1 MARIGIR
8 REDKSRWEA
17 RTPLVP
23 SDVARY
29 VKENGI
35 EIKVQTSPHRAFK
48 EDEYR
53 AVGAAIAEDL
63 NDCPL
68 IMGIKEIPPEKL
80 EPGKTYVY
88 FSHTIKGQAGNMP
101 ALRRLMELKCQLIDY
116 ERIVD
121 ERGRR
126 LVFFG
131 TYAGMAGMIDSI
143 WALGQRLQ
151 HEGIASPFSRMQQ
164 AYHYRDVAHAK
175 EEVAKIGEDIRRHG
189 LPQSLRPFVCGFA
202 GYGQVSNGAQEV
214 YDQLPIETI
223 TPAQLA
229 SLPPSPHTCYKVVF
243 REEDM
248 VERLQPS
255 PKFDLQEYYKQP
267 ELYRGRF
274 AGYVPHLSML
284 VNCIYW
290 EPKYPRLVTL
300 DQLREL
306 YGKGASPRLR
316 VIGDISCDL
325 NGSVECTV
333 KCTKPDHPVFVYD
346 PVKGTAQDGVEGCG
360 PVVLAVD
367 FLPCELPVDS
377 SRFFSRA
384 LQPFVVP
391 LAHADFRR
399 PFGQCGLPPELERAT
414 ILYQGELTP
423 SYRYLEKFLK

>member
-1 MARIGIR
+1 
-8 REDKSRWEA
+8 
-17 RTPLVP
+17 LVP
-23 SDVARY
+23 ADVARY

-53 AVGAAIAEDL
+53 AAGAMIVEDL

-80 EPGKTYVY
+80 EPNKTYVY
-88 FSHTIKGQAGNMP
+88 FSHTIKGQPGNMP

-131 TYAGMAGMIDSI
+131 TYAGMAGMIDSL

-189 LPQSLRPFVCGFA
+189 LPQALRPFVCGFA
-202 GYGQVSNGAQEV
+202 GYGQVSHGAQEV
-214 YDQLPIETI
+214 YDQLPFETA
-223 TPAQLA
+223 TPAQLT

-248 VERLQPS
+248 VERIEPA
-255 PKFDLQEYYKQP
+255 PKFDLQEYYKHP
-267 ELYRGRF
+267 ELYRGQF
-274 AGYVPHLSML
+274 AGYVPHLTML
-284 VNCIYW
+284 INCIYW

-300 DQLREL
+300 EQLRGL
-306 YGKGASPRLR
+306 YGKGETPRLR

-333 KCTKPDHPVFVYD
+333 KSTKPDHPVFVYD
-346 PVKGTAQDGVEGCG
+346 PATGTATDGVEGPG

-377 SRFFSRA
+377 SRFFSRS
-384 LQPFVVP
+384 LQPFVVA
-391 LAHADFRR
+391 LANADFRR
-399 PFGQCGLPPELERAT
+399 PFAQCGLPPEFERAT
-414 ILYQGELTP
+414 IVYQGELTP
-423 SYRYLEKFLK
+423 SFHYLEKFVK

>member
-1 MARIGIR
+1 VARIGIR

-23 SDVARY
+23 ADVARY
-29 VKENGI
+29 VKEHGI
-35 EIKVQTSPHRAFK
+35 EVVVQTSPHRAFK
-48 EDEYR
+48 EAEYQAAGASIADEL
-53 AVGAAIAEDL
+53 A
-63 NDCPL
+63 NCPL

-80 EPGKTYVY
+80 EPNKTYTY
-88 FSHTIKGQAGNMP
+88 FSHTIKGQSANMP

-116 ERIVD
+116 EKIVD
-121 ERGRR
+121 DRGRR

-131 TYAGMAGMIDSI
+131 TYAGMAGMIDSL

-151 HEGIASPFSRMQQ
+151 VEGIANPFSRMQQ

-175 EEVAKIGEDIRRHG
+175 EEIAKVGEDIKRHG
-189 LPQSLRPFVCGFA
+189 LPQALRPFVCGFA
-202 GYGQVSNGAQEV
+202 GYGQVSKGAQEV
-214 YDQLPIETI
+214 FDALPIEDVS
-223 TPAQLA
+223 PKQLA

-248 VERLQPS
+248 VERIEPAPS
-255 PKFDLQEYYKQP
+255 FDLQEYYKQP
-267 ELYRGRF
+267 ERYRGQF
-274 AGYVPHLSML
+274 AQYVPHLTL
-284 VNCIYW
+284 LINCIYW

-300 DQLREL
+300 DQLHEL
-306 YGKGASPRLR
+306 YGKGATPRLR

-333 KCTKPDHPVFVYD
+333 KSTKPDHPVFVYD
-346 PVKGTAQDGVEGCG
+346 AASGAARDGVEGHG

-377 SRFFSRA
+377 SRFFSLS

-391 LAHADFRR
+391 LANADFRR
-399 PFGQCGLPPELERAT
+399 SFTQCGLPPELERAT
-414 ILYQGELTP
+414 IVYQGELTP